1 MSFAGPPSSPRAPVP
16 REPTVDLPLDD
27 EGTPSALAD
36 HTAALQA
43 QLDDLLSDVQRLA
56 AANARNEKMLAEFRT
71 IIDTLLQILVVR
83 GALDDGHLAMME
95 KLRRHARL
103 AAEPQIALGTTDD
116 KYSVELGEVDCAALM
131 HLCHGRCCSF
141 NIPLSTQDLSE
152 GKLAWR
158 VRQPYLLA
166 QSDKGYCVY
175 QAEDSGGCG
184 NYEVRPAP
192 CRTYDCRN
200 DTRVWVDYERRIAAP
215 MPDGLITI
223 RRRAAQPR

>member
-1 MSFAGPPSSPRAPVP
+1 MSLEGPPSPPRYPVP

-27 EGTPSALAD
+27 DDDGDRSDT
-36 HTAALQA
+36 TAALQA
-43 QLDDLLSDVQRLA
+43 QLDDLLTDVQRLA
-56 AANARNEKMLAEFRT
+56 AANSRNEKMLAEFRT

-83 GALDDGHLAMME
+83 GTLDEGHRAMME
-95 KLRRHARL
+95 KLRQHARL
-103 AAEPQIALGTTDD
+103 AAEPQISLGTTDD
-116 KYSVELGEVDCAALM
+116 KYSVDLGEVDCAALM

-141 NIPLSTQDLSE
+141 NIPLSMQDLNE

-184 NYEVRPAP
+184 NYEFRPAP
-192 CRTYDCRN
+192 CRTYDCRD
-200 DTRVWVDYERRIAAP
+200 DTRVWLDYAQRLPAP
-215 MPDGLITI
+215 MPDGLVTI
-223 RRRAAQPR
+223 RRRAARGA